1 MISSGWTV
9 VVGIAV
15 NLPKAARVPFADNLA
30 DRADHRTN
38 FLLRDKTI
46 PSLLE
51 RTNVICAFRCT
62 IAWPPD
68 VRRSDLS
75 SLATRSSTRIHAE
88 LRLMSHVDFKFS
100 SSWHLDIA
108 SRWSQLHQNQPRSQG
123 MQLHLMNLIACQ
135 SCWRGVISN

>member
-15 NLPKAARVPFADNLA
+15 NLPKAARVPFADHLA

-46 PSLLE
+46 PNLLE
-51 RTNVICAFRCT
+51 RTNVICAFGST

-68 VRRSDLS
+68 FRRSDWS

-88 LRLMSHVDFKFS
+88 LRLMSHVGFKFS
-100 SSWHLDIA
+100 LSWHLDIA
-108 SRWSQLHQNQPRSQG
+108 SRWSQLHQNQPVKLGCEVKECNCNS
-123 MQLHLMNLIACQ
+123 
-135 SCWRGVISN
+135 